1 MFASP
6 VPIHTMSG
14 FDGAIATSPIVV
26 AGPCSNTGCQVVASF
41 SVFHK
46 PPVAAAT

>member
-6 VPIHTMSG
+6 VPTHTTFG
-14 FDGAIATSPIVV
+14 FDGAMVTSPIVV
-26 AGPCSNTGCQVVASF
+26 AGPWSKIDCHVVASF

-46 PPVAAAT
+46 PPDAVAT